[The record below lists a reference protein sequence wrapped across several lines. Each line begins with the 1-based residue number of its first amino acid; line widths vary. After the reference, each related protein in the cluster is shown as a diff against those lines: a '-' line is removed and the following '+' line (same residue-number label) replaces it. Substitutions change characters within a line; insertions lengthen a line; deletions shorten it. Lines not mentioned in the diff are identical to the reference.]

1 LEEEQGV
8 NILFLAVGFLRWFE
22 DERSEIAREAPLL
35 LIPVALTRDNARST
49 FRLVVRED
57 DLAPNLPLQ
66 ERLKDFGI
74 DLPGIP
80 ASEDWVPTRYFA
92 SVRRAIGAQPRWS
105 LDERGI
111 MLGFFSFSKFLMF
124 RDLEHSSW
132 PDDALLNHPIIAGL
146 LANGLPSEEALFPND
161 TSLDEIFD
169 PGDLIQILDADSSQ
183 TLVIETARR
192 GKNLVVQG
200 PPGTGKSQ
208 TIANLIAAAVYDGKR
223 VLFVAEKMAAL
234 NVVYDRLVKAGLQNV
249 CLELHSRQANKR
261 AVLKEI
267 ERTLRATS
275 SGTPGTQN
283 IERLRAVQSYLNQ
296 TSTRLHTPLRPS
308 GVTPYRALGQQVKLI
323 GEGYPPPTVQ
333 IPEAADL
340 TETSAREIA
349 EQIDRLAALTESY
362 GPKNVHPW
370 RGVTS
375 LHLQPADRMRLDG
388 KITSLTS
395 KTAATCAMLSK
406 VAGKLGFSSEQ
417 PLGQLADVIR
427 LLETIAKAPAVPR
440 DLLRSVAVA
449 SDLRRLSQTIAS
461 VNAATGILSTLGRS
475 FLQTA
480 WKLDFS
486 SIRPGIESGLNS
498 WIARIRRPYRHASRT
513 LASVLAVPIPRH
525 ASHRL
530 NLIDSLLQVKQ
541 LCGAIERNNQFCRTT
556 LGNAWR
562 GLRTDTAVV
571 SQAVDWLGRV
581 RASPIRPDPIR
592 CIGFNSESVNRIA
605 AVLEAHVREVR
616 INFEEVVAVLR
627 LDLRRAF
634 GVNAVEEVPLSKL
647 AETAKSWH
655 ASPERFDEWVR
666 LATADR
672 ALRHSCA
679 EQLAELLATGQLQP
693 DCAVGEFQ
701 FARAEA
707 LWKMAVSDDVKLAE
721 MNGQERSRFVSEFV
735 KLEQARRQ
743 IVAQEV
749 QARHRAGIPF
759 GGAAGMPVIRGEIA
773 RQRGHM
779 PIRKLIQRAG
789 RTLQTIKP
797 VFLMSPLSVAQFLEP
812 GAIKF
817 DLLIVDEASQV
828 RPEDALGVIARAEQ
842 VVVVGDKHQLPPTS
856 FFDRLVDDHDD
867 EKEDAED
874 DVAESVPLFGAATVT
889 APESILTLCEA
900 RGMPGR
906 MLSWHYRSRH
916 PSLIQVSNAEFY
928 ESGLFLVPSPHPK
941 PEEMGLMFQ
950 RVDGAYDRGG
960 TRTNEIEA
968 KAVVEAIARH
978 VQATPDFSLGVAT
991 FSVNQRDLIDDL
1003 LETKR
1008 RQNRDLDDF
1017 LANPATEPFFIKNLE
1032 NVQGDERDAIIVSIG
1047 YGPRTP
1053 GGRLDSMQF
1062 GPVSAEGGER
1072 RLNVLFTRARVRCDV
1087 FVSFN
1092 YGDIDLART
1101 TKQGARVLKRYLQF
1115 AETGR
1120 LDLAAPIGGEPQ
1132 SAFEEAVARTIS
1144 ELGFSADAQVGSAG
1158 FKIDLAVKHPTKPGS
1173 YVLAVECDG
1182 ATYHSARW
1190 ARERDR
1196 LRQELLE
1203 NLGWSFHRIWSTDWF
1218 HQPAKER
1225 QKLYEAMAL
1234 AVARH

>member
-1 LEEEQGV
+1 KRTPLSFVPTADERDTQTGAANLPLLRAAGNGGGKKVQTILPSFDANSSGQRLKTTREAKGSGQKLHTQLTSEVLQKRLLRIYRDARTLEEEQGV

-22 DERSEIAREAPLL
+22 DEPSEIAREAPLL
-35 LIPVALTRDNARST
+35 LIPVALTRDNARSS

-66 ERLKDFGI
+66 ERLRDFGI

-80 ASEDWVPTRYFA
+80 TSEDWVPTSYFKA
-92 SVRRAIGAQPRWS
+92 IRRAIGAQPRWS

-208 TIANLIAAAVYDGKR
+208 TIANLIAASVYDGKR

-261 AVLKEI
+261 AVLKEM
-267 ERTLRATS
+267 ERTLRATG

-283 IERLRAVQSYLNQ
+283 IERLRAVRSYLNQ
-296 TSTRLHTPLRPS
+296 TSMRLHTPLRPS

-370 RGVTS
+370 RGVTL

-395 KTAATCAMLSK
+395 KTAAICAMLNK

-427 LLETIAKAPAVPR
+427 LLEPIAKAPAVPR

-449 SDLRRLSQTIAS
+449 SDLGRLSQTITS
-461 VNAATGILSTLGRS
+461 VNAATGILGTLGRS
-475 FLQTA
+475 FLQTS

-486 SIRPGIESGLNS
+486 SIRPGIESRLNS
-498 WIARIRRPYRHASRT
+498 RFARIRRPYRHASRT

-541 LCGAIERNNQFCRTT
+541 LCGAIERNTQFCRTT

-581 RASPIRPDPIR
+581 TASPIRPDPIR
-592 CIGFNSESVNRIA
+592 CIGFNSESVNRIS
-605 AVLEAHVREVR
+605 AVLEAHVREVK
-616 INFEEVVAVLR
+616 IDFEEVVAVLR
-627 LDLRRAF
+627 LDYRTAF

-655 ASPERFDEWVR
+655 ASPERFDEWVV
-666 LATADR
+666 LPTAHR
-672 ALRHSCA
+672 RVG
-679 EQLAELLATGQLQP
+679 TG
-693 DCAVGEFQ
+693 
-701 FARAEA
+701 
-707 LWKMAVSDDVKLAE
+707 
-721 MNGQERSRFVSEFV
+721 
-735 KLEQARRQ
+735 
-743 IVAQEV
+743 
-749 QARHRAGIPF
+749 
-759 GGAAGMPVIRGEIA
+759 
-773 RQRGHM
+773 
-779 PIRKLIQRAG
+779 
-789 RTLQTIKP
+789 
-797 VFLMSPLSVAQFLEP
+797 
-812 GAIKF
+812 
-817 DLLIVDEASQV
+817 
-828 RPEDALGVIARAEQ
+828 
-842 VVVVGDKHQLPPTS
+842 
-856 FFDRLVDDHDD
+856 
-867 EKEDAED
+867 
-874 DVAESVPLFGAATVT
+874 
-889 APESILTLCEA
+889 
-900 RGMPGR
+900 
-906 MLSWHYRSRH
+906 
-916 PSLIQVSNAEFY
+916 
-928 ESGLFLVPSPHPK
+928 
-941 PEEMGLMFQ
+941 
-950 RVDGAYDRGG
+950 
-960 TRTNEIEA
+960 
-968 KAVVEAIARH
+968 
-978 VQATPDFSLGVAT
+978 
-991 FSVNQRDLIDDL
+991 
-1003 LETKR
+1003 
-1008 RQNRDLDDF
+1008 
-1017 LANPATEPFFIKNLE
+1017 
-1032 NVQGDERDAIIVSIG
+1032 
-1047 YGPRTP
+1047 
-1053 GGRLDSMQF
+1053 
-1062 GPVSAEGGER
+1062 
-1072 RLNVLFTRARVRCDV
+1072 
-1087 FVSFN
+1087 
-1092 YGDIDLART
+1092 
-1101 TKQGARVLKRYLQF
+1101 
-1115 AETGR
+1115 
-1120 LDLAAPIGGEPQ
+1120 
-1132 SAFEEAVARTIS
+1132 
-1144 ELGFSADAQVGSAG
+1144 
-1158 FKIDLAVKHPTKPGS
+1158 
-1173 YVLAVECDG
+1173 
-1182 ATYHSARW
+1182 
-1190 ARERDR
+1190 
-1196 LRQELLE
+1196 
-1203 NLGWSFHRIWSTDWF
+1203 
-1218 HQPAKER
+1218 
-1225 QKLYEAMAL
+1225 
-1234 AVARH
+1234 